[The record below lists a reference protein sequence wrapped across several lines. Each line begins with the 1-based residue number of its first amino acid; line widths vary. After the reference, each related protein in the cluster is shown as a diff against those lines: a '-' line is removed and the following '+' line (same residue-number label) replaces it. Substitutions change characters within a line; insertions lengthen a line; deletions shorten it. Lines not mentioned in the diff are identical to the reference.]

1 MKTITRHETW
11 FASMTEQFSSVF
23 NWKGQSFVA
32 RWTDILRCLRANMNS
47 PGQSVLKMHKLFFL
61 SAPKK
66 YLLADIVLPCSALFT
81 RFASLWLHPLPK
93 HYTQAEGWLLSIINH
108 SIGWHILPLL
118 FCNVI
123 LTTVSAVNESVLHCF
138 DDMVTWQ
145 CFDVIS
151 CHYVSYS
158 CHNMSHLIPPYVC
171 TTQAVPKTNY

>member
-1 MKTITRHETW
+1 MVCFYDWAVSLSFQLERPELCSKVNRHPEMSEGKYEFT
-11 FASMTEQFSSVF
+11 STERIKDAQ
-23 NWKGQSFVA
+23 
-32 RWTDILRCLRANMNS
+32 
-47 PGQSVLKMHKLFFL
+47 VLFCLFFL
-61 SAPKK
+61 STSFC
-66 YLLADIVLPCSALFT
+66 PCSALFT

-93 HYTQAEGWLLSIINH
+93 HYTQAERWLLSIINH

-138 DDMVTWQ
+138 DDMMTWQ

-158 CHNMSHLIPPYVC
+158 CHNMSHLIPPYMC

>member
-1 MKTITRHETW
+1 MKSITRHETW

-23 NWKGQSFVA
+23 SWKGQNFVA

-47 PGQSVLKMHKLFFL
+47 PAQSVLKMHKVFCLFFFVHIIL
-61 SAPKK
+61 S
-66 YLLADIVLPCSALFT
+66 LFSLIHQ
-81 RFASLWLHPLPK
+81 FASLWLHPLPK
-93 HYTQAEGWLLSIINH
+93 YYTQAEGWLLSIINH

-118 FCNVI
+118 FCNAI

-138 DDMVTWQ
+138 DDMMTWQ
-145 CFDVIS
+145 RFDVIS

-158 CHNMSHLIPPYVC
+158 CHNMSHVIPPYVC